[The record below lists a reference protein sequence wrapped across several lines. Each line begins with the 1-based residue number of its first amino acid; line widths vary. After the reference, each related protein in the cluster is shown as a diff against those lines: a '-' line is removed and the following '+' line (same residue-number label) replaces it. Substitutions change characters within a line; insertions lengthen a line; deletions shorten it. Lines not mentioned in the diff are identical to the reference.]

1 MAEDKKTLL
10 KKRKDLN
17 QQIFD
22 YDKEHKKKSEEDLKI
37 LIKWCKEYES
47 LTKQYQKFDKN
58 AKIWHVKLDYKT
70 WDAKLKEKTAIE
82 KVAKLKSAKDKDS
95 NQSCTNLYYIT
106 LAWTVKTNYYVCNSV
121 VDKIKNY
128 LEKMKLTYIFTYTDE
143 FPDRTEF
150 AHEYKIKCTEDV
162 YNTII
167 SSAEYIL
174 EISTDS
180 AYESCNIGIFG
191 RKIE

>member
-58 AKIWHVKLDYKT
+58 AKIWHTKLDYRNWEKI
-70 WDAKLKEKTAIE
+70 LKEKTS
-82 KVAKLKSAKDKDS
+82 VAKVVKSKSIKETD
-95 NQSCTNLYYIT
+95 QIETNLYYIN
-106 LAWTVKTNYYVCNSV
+106 LAWTVKPNYYVCNSII
-121 VDKIKNY
+121 DKIKNY
-128 LEKMKLTYIFTYTDE
+128 FEKMKLTYTFTYMDE
-143 FPDRTEF
+143 FPDRIEYSHEF
-150 AHEYKIKCTEDV
+150 KIKCTEDV

-174 EISTDS
+174 EISTES